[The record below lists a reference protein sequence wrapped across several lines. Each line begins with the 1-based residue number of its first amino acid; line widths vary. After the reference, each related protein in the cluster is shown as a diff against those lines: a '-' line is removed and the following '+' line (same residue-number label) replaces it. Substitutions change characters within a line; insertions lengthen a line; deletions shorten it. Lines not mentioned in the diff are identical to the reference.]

1 MEKNRDGNEIED
13 TTERGTYNRMDENR
27 EDFTHVDHEH
37 GTENDLL
44 IKDKSKSENK
54 SINIIRYNEKEYHEK
69 KVTLNELKENS
80 NLLENIDGLKLW
92 INVDDDFN
100 DEAVEVISNIFNIHP
115 LVKEDIILR
124 KQRPKVDDYA
134 EYSFTV
140 AKMIYFKEEEL
151 ILEQVSFILG
161 KNHVIT
167 FGEVEGDVFDDLRKR
182 LKSRGSLVRKSGSD
196 YLFYSLM
203 DAIVDGYFDA
213 LEIVGDRLDVLEE
226 KVMTVS
232 SDEERKEIRR
242 LKKELLYIHK
252 FSWPLRETMS
262 WISKGDSDLIGEN
275 TLIYFRDIYNQLVQ
289 VIDTTET
296 YRELLSGLVEL
307 NLSNVSYRLNE
318 VMKVL
323 TIIST
328 IFIPLTFLAGI
339 YGMNFKYMPE
349 LNQKWSYPVLW
360 VIMLIIAGAMLYYF
374 KKKKWF

>member
-1 MEKNRDGNEIED
+1 MGKNDNGMDNEEKIDGSKPELKDNDRGDFTQLDHKNEI
-13 TTERGTYNRMDENR
+13 
-27 EDFTHVDHEH
+27 
-37 GTENDLL
+37 
-44 IKDKSKSENK
+44 KSEHSVEDSPENQDK
-54 SINIIRYNEKEYHEK
+54 IINLIRYNENDYFVK
-69 KVTLNELKENS
+69 KITLSELNENNS
-80 NLLENIDGLKLW
+80 LLDNNDDLKLW

-100 DEAVEVISNIFNIHP
+100 DEAVEVICNIFNIHP

-140 AKMIYFKEEEL
+140 AKMIYFKEDEL

-161 KNHVIT
+161 KDYVIT
-167 FGEVEGDVFDDLRKR
+167 FGEVEGDVFDDLRNR
-182 LKSRGSLVRKSGSD
+182 LKNKGSLIRKSGAD

-213 LEIVGDRLDVLEE
+213 LETVGDKLDNLEE
-226 KVMTVS
+226 RVMTVS
-232 SDEERKEIRR
+232 SEEERKEIRK
-242 LKKELLYIHK
+242 LKKELLFIHK
-252 FSWPLRETMS
+252 YSWPLRETMS
-262 WISKGDSDLIGEN
+262 WISKGDSELIKES
-275 TLIYFRDIYNQLVQ
+275 TLIYFRDVYNQLVQ

-307 NLSNVSYRLNE
+307 NISNVSYRLNE

-328 IFIPLTFLAGI
+328 IFIPLTFLAGV

-349 LNQKWSYPVLW
+349 LNKQWSYPLLW
-360 VIMLIIAGAMLYYF
+360 VIMLIIAVSMIYYF

>member
-44 IKDKSKSENK
+44 IKEKSKSENK

>member
-1 MEKNRDGNEIED
+1 
-13 TTERGTYNRMDENR
+13 
-27 EDFTHVDHEH
+27 VD
-37 GTENDLL
+37 NDY
-44 IKDKSKSENK
+44 K
-54 SINIIRYNEKEYHEK
+54 
-69 KVTLNELKENS
+69 
-80 NLLENIDGLKLW
+80 
-92 INVDDDFN
+92 
-100 DEAVEVISNIFNIHP
+100 DEAVEVICNIFNIHP

-140 AKMIYFKEEEL
+140 AKMIYFKEDEL
-151 ILEQVSFILG
+151 ILEQVSFVLG
-161 KNHVIT
+161 KDYVIT
-167 FGEVEGDVFDDLRKR
+167 FGEVEGDVFDDLRNR
-182 LKSRGSLVRKSGSD
+182 LKNKGSLIRKSGAD

-213 LEIVGDRLDVLEE
+213 LETVGDKLDNLEE
-226 KVMTVS
+226 RVMTVS
-232 SDEERKEIRR
+232 SEQERKEIRK
-242 LKKELLYIHK
+242 LKKELLFIHK
-252 FSWPLRETMS
+252 YSWPLRETMS
-262 WISKGDSDLIGEN
+262 WISKGDSELIKEG
-275 TLIYFRDIYNQLVQ
+275 TIIYFRDIYNQLVQ

-307 NLSNVSYRLNE
+307 NISNVSYRLNE

-349 LNQKWSYPVLW
+349 LNKQWSYPLLW
-360 VIMLIIAGAMLYYF
+360 VVMLIIAGSMLYYF

>member
-1 MEKNRDGNEIED
+1 MENNGNDREIED
-13 TTERGTYNRMDENR
+13 TTERETYARRDEHKKDYNRS
-27 EDFTHVDHEH
+27 DF
-37 GTENDLL
+37 ENDTNVERTLV
-44 IKDKSKSENK
+44 DEVQAENK
-54 SINIIRYNEKEYHEK
+54 SINIIRYNEQEYHGSK
-69 KVTLNELKENS
+69 ISLNELKENN
-80 NLLENIDGLKLW
+80 NLLNIGEGFKLW

-100 DEAVEVISNIFNIHP
+100 DEAVEVISNIFHIHP

-124 KQRPKVDDYA
+124 KQRPKVDDYTD
-134 EYSFTV
+134 YSFTV
-140 AKMIYFKEEEL
+140 AKMIYYKEDEL

-161 KNHVIT
+161 KDYVIT

-182 LKSRGSLVRKSGSD
+182 LKNKGSMVRKSGSD
-196 YLFYSLM
+196 YLFYAIT

-213 LEIVGDRLDVLEE
+213 LEIIGEKLDVLEE
-226 KVMTVS
+226 KVMSVS
-232 SDEERKEIRR
+232 SEEERKEIRK
-242 LKKELLYIHK
+242 LKKELLFIHK
-252 FSWPLRETMS
+252 YSWPLRETMS
-262 WISKGDSDLIGEN
+262 WISKGDSELIKES
-275 TLIYFRDIYNQLVQ
+275 TQLYFRDIYNQLVQ

-296 YRELLSGLVEL
+296 YRELLTGLVEL

-349 LNQKWSYPVLW
+349 LNKQWSYPLLW
-360 VIMLIIAGAMLYYF
+360 VIMLIIAGSMVYYF

>member
-1 MEKNRDGNEIED
+1 
-13 TTERGTYNRMDENR
+13 MDDE
-27 EDFTHVDHEH
+27 
-37 GTENDLL
+37 
-44 IKDKSKSENK
+44 SENK
-54 SINIIRYNEKEYHEK
+54 NITLIKYNENEYEEK
-69 KVTLNELKENS
+69 KVSLNEVKRNHA
-80 NLLENIDGLKLW
+80 LLELKDGLKLW

-100 DEAVEVISNIFNIHP
+100 DEAVEIIGNIFHIHP

-161 KNHVIT
+161 KDYVIT
-167 FGEVEGDVFDDLRKR
+167 FGEVVGDVFGDLRKR
-182 LKSRGSLVRKSGSD
+182 LKNKGSLVRKSGSD
-196 YLFYSLM
+196 YLFYAIM
-203 DAIVDGYFDA
+203 DSIVDGYFDA
-213 LEIVGDRLDVLEE
+213 LEIIGEKLDALEE
-226 KVMTVS
+226 KVMSVS
-232 SDEERKEIRR
+232 SEEERKEIRK
-242 LKKELLYIHK
+242 LKKELLFIHK
-252 FSWPLRETMS
+252 YSWPLRETMS
-262 WISKGDSDLIGEN
+262 WISKGDSELIKES
-275 TLIYFRDIYNQLVQ
+275 TQIYFRDIYNQLVQ

-349 LNQKWSYPVLW
+349 LNKEWSYPLLW
-360 VIMLIIAGAMLYYF
+360 VIMLIIAGSMIYYF

>member
-1 MEKNRDGNEIED
+1 MEENGNGKEIEE
-13 TTERGTYNRMDENR
+13 TTERETHARRDENKKDYDR
-27 EDFTHVDHEH
+27 FDF
-37 GTENDLL
+37 ENDTNIERTL
-44 IKDKSKSENK
+44 IDEVQAENK
-54 SINIIRYNEKEYHEK
+54 SITLIRYNEKEYQENKVSVNEIK
-69 KVTLNELKENS
+69 KNPALLDNNEGLN
-80 NLLENIDGLKLW
+80 LW

-100 DEAVEVISNIFNIHP
+100 DEAVDIISDIFNIHP

-124 KQRPKVDDYA
+124 KQRPKVDDYSD
-134 EYSFTV
+134 YSFTV

-161 KNHVIT
+161 KDYVIT
-167 FGEVEGDVFDDLRKR
+167 FGEVAGDVFGDLRKR
-182 LKSRGSLVRKSGSD
+182 LKNKGSLVRKSGSD
-196 YLFYSLM
+196 YLFYAIM
-203 DAIVDGYFDA
+203 DSIVDGYFDA
-213 LEIVGDRLDVLEE
+213 LEIIGDKLDMLEE
-226 KVMTVS
+226 KVMSVS
-232 SDEERKEIRR
+232 SEEERKEIRK
-242 LKKELLYIHK
+242 LKKELLFIHK
-252 FSWPLRETMS
+252 YSWPLRETMS
-262 WISKGDSDLIGEN
+262 WVSKGDSELIKES
-275 TLIYFRDIYNQLVQ
+275 TQIYFRDIYNQLVQ

-349 LNQKWSYPVLW
+349 LNKQWSYPLLW
-360 VIMLIIAGAMLYYF
+360 VIMLIIAGSMVYYF

>member
-1 MEKNRDGNEIED
+1 MEKNENGMDIEVTKEEFKPD
-13 TTERGTYNRMDENR
+13 RMD
-27 EDFTHVDHEH
+27 DFTQLEH
-37 GTENDLL
+37 
-44 IKDKSKSENK
+44 KDEIKSEHSAEDCPETQDK
-54 SINIIRYNEKEYHEK
+54 IINLIRYNENDYFVK
-69 KVTLNELKENS
+69 KITLSELNENNS
-80 NLLENIDGLKLW
+80 LLDNNDDLKLW

-100 DEAVEVISNIFNIHP
+100 DEAVEVICNIFNIHP

-140 AKMIYFKEEEL
+140 AKMIYFKEDEL

-161 KNHVIT
+161 KDYVIT
-167 FGEVEGDVFDDLRKR
+167 FGEVEGDVFDDLRNR
-182 LKSRGSLVRKSGSD
+182 LKNKGSLIRKSGAD

-203 DAIVDGYFDA
+203 DSIVDGYFDA
-213 LEIVGDRLDVLEE
+213 LETVGDKLDNLEE
-226 KVMTVS
+226 RVMTVS
-232 SDEERKEIRR
+232 SEQERKEIRK
-242 LKKELLYIHK
+242 LKKELLFIHK
-252 FSWPLRETMS
+252 YSWPLRETMS
-262 WISKGDSDLIGEN
+262 WISKGDSELIKES
-275 TLIYFRDIYNQLVQ
+275 TLIYFRDVYNQLVQ

-307 NLSNVSYRLNE
+307 NISNVSYRLNE

-328 IFIPLTFLAGI
+328 IFIPLTFLAGV

-349 LNQKWSYPVLW
+349 LNKQWSYPLLW
-360 VIMLIIAGAMLYYF
+360 VIMLIIAVSMIYYF

>member
-1 MEKNRDGNEIED
+1 MEENGNDKEIEE
-13 TTERGTYNRMDENR
+13 TTERETHSHRDENMA
-27 EDFTHVDHEH
+27 DFARFDL
-37 GTENDLL
+37 ENDRNEKQSA
-44 IKDKSKSENK
+44 KDDAQSEHK
-54 SINIIRYNEKEYHEK
+54 SITLIRYNEKEYYESK
-69 KVTLNELKENS
+69 ISLNELKDNN
-80 NLLENIDGLKLW
+80 NLLNVSDGLKLW

-100 DEAVEVISNIFNIHP
+100 DEAVEVISSIFKIHP

-124 KQRPKVDDYA
+124 KQRPKVDDYMD
-134 EYSFTV
+134 YSFTV
-140 AKMIYFKEEEL
+140 AKMIYFKEDEL

-161 KNHVIT
+161 KDYVIT

-182 LKSRGSLVRKSGSD
+182 LKNKGSLVRKSGSD
-196 YLFYSLM
+196 YLFYAIT

-213 LEIVGDRLDVLEE
+213 LEIIGEKLDLLEE
-226 KVMTVS
+226 KVMSVS
-232 SDEERKEIRR
+232 SEEERKEIRK
-242 LKKELLYIHK
+242 LKKELLFIHK
-252 FSWPLRETMS
+252 YSWPLRETMS
-262 WISKGDSDLIGEN
+262 WISKGDSELIKES
-275 TLIYFRDIYNQLVQ
+275 TQIYFRDIYNQLVQ

-349 LNQKWSYPVLW
+349 LNKQWSYPLLW

>member
-1 MEKNRDGNEIED
+1 MGKNDNGMDNEEKIDGSKPELKDNDRVDFTQLDHKNEIKS
-13 TTERGTYNRMDENR
+13 
-27 EDFTHVDHEH
+27 EH
-37 GTENDLL
+37 ATENGLETS
-44 IKDKSKSENK
+44 DKI
-54 SINIIRYNEKEYHEK
+54 INLIRYNENDYSEK
-69 KVTLNELKENS
+69 KITLNELNENNS
-80 NLLENIDGLKLW
+80 LLDNNDDLKLW
-92 INVDDDFN
+92 INVDNDYN
-100 DEAVEVISNIFNIHP
+100 DEAVEVICNIFNIHP

-140 AKMIYFKEEEL
+140 AKMIYFKEDEL

-161 KNHVIT
+161 KDYVIT
-167 FGEVEGDVFDDLRKR
+167 FGEVEGDVFDDLRNR
-182 LKSRGSLVRKSGSD
+182 LKNKGSLIRKSGAD

-213 LEIVGDRLDVLEE
+213 LETVGDKLDNLEE
-226 KVMTVS
+226 RVMTVS
-232 SDEERKEIRR
+232 SEEERKEIRK
-242 LKKELLYIHK
+242 LKKELLFIHK
-252 FSWPLRETMS
+252 YSWPLRETMS
-262 WISKGDSDLIGEN
+262 WISKGDSELIKES
-275 TLIYFRDIYNQLVQ
+275 TLIYFRDVYNQLVQ

-307 NLSNVSYRLNE
+307 NISNVSYRLNE

-328 IFIPLTFLAGI
+328 IFIPLTFLAGV

-349 LNQKWSYPVLW
+349 LNKQWSYPLLW
-360 VIMLIIAGAMLYYF
+360 VIMLIIAVSMIYYF

>member
-1 MEKNRDGNEIED
+1 MGKNDNGMDNEEKIDGSKPELKDNDRGDFTQLDHKNEIKS
-13 TTERGTYNRMDENR
+13 
-27 EDFTHVDHEH
+27 EH
-37 GTENDLL
+37 ATENGLETS
-44 IKDKSKSENK
+44 DKVISL
-54 SINIIRYNEKEYHEK
+54 IRYNENDYSEK
-69 KVTLNELKENS
+69 KITLNELNENNS
-80 NLLENIDGLKLW
+80 LLDNNDDLKLW
-92 INVDDDFN
+92 INVDNDYN
-100 DEAVEVISNIFNIHP
+100 DEAVEVICNIFNIHP

-140 AKMIYFKEEEL
+140 AKMIYFKEDEL

-161 KNHVIT
+161 KDYVIT
-167 FGEVEGDVFDDLRKR
+167 FGEVEGDVFDDLRNR
-182 LKSRGSLVRKSGSD
+182 LKNKGSLIRKSGAD

-213 LEIVGDRLDVLEE
+213 LETVGDKLDNLEE
-226 KVMTVS
+226 RVMTVS
-232 SDEERKEIRR
+232 SEEERKEIRK
-242 LKKELLYIHK
+242 LKKELLFIHK
-252 FSWPLRETMS
+252 YSWPLRETMS
-262 WISKGDSDLIGEN
+262 WISKGDSELIKES
-275 TLIYFRDIYNQLVQ
+275 TLIYFRDVYNQLVQ

-307 NLSNVSYRLNE
+307 NISNVSYRLNE

-328 IFIPLTFLAGI
+328 IFIPLTFLAGV

-349 LNQKWSYPVLW
+349 LNKQWSYPLLW
-360 VIMLIIAGAMLYYF
+360 VIMLIIAVSMIYYF